1 MGVYRPK
8 KTKYWHIDFYYKG
21 RRYRESSES
30 TRKRGAEQL
39 LAKRKYE
46 LREGKFQPSA
56 NTREITFSEF
66 LPTYMDSAKHYKKPS
81 TITRNYYFLA
91 HLKPYVSDKPLLKI
105 EPMLAET

>member
-46 LREGKFQPSA
+46 LSSCLHTWTAQSTTKNRQLLRETIIFWLTLS
-56 NTREITFSEF
+56 RMF
-66 LPTYMDSAKHYKKPS
+66 LISRS
-81 TITRNYYFLA
+81 
-91 HLKPYVSDKPLLKI
+91 
-105 EPMLAET
+105 